1 MKRANPSLPEKDQY
15 SSKRMTRATAGDK
28 EWKWQHYFG
37 QFPQEVL
44 DKIEMD
50 ETALFSVT
58 VDKDADVISQIV
70 RSIIPDYALVCDA
83 TACVGGNTISFA
95 KVFRH
100 VTSIELDP
108 GRYEML
114 KKNVS
119 LSGYGSHVNC
129 VNMNFLHFKDQM
141 AYSDFIFFDPPY

>member
-129 VNMNFLHFKDQM
+129 VNMNFLNFKDQM
-141 AYSDFIFFDPPY
+141 TYSDFIFFDPPY

>member
-119 LSGYGSHVNC
+119 SY
-129 VNMNFLHFKDQM
+129 M
-141 AYSDFIFFDPPY
+141 

>member
-119 LSGYGSHVNC
+119 ISGYGSHVNC
-129 VNMNFLHFKDQM
+129 VNMNFLNFKDQM